1 MIMMVGDDGAGKSDD
16 DDSNDYNDDGDD
28 NGSIYLY
35 SSCFTLTDIKGTIEA
50 ILSQSFRP
58 MIDHYDNWGK
68 VDDEQKNDFISE
80 IGSFITNLN
89 EALSSLQSGLE
100 LRSPDAKIIRAVE
113 VKAHRTA
120 LPPEAI
126 DHFEALLNEWC
137 NEIEVGM
144 NVCLYHTC
152 LLVSLLACYK

>member
-1 MIMMVGDDGAGKSDD
+1 
-16 DDSNDYNDDGDD
+16 
-28 NGSIYLY
+28 
-35 SSCFTLTDIKGTIEA
+35 
-50 ILSQSFRP
+50 

-89 EALSSLQSGLE
+89 EALSSLKCGLE

-137 NEIEVGM
+137 NEIEVSM
-144 NVCLYHTC
+144 HHSC
-152 LLVSLLACYK
+152 LLPLLSSIYQIPSHITILFHNNITYITLSHHLFLFMYNNCFTCRRLT

>member
-1 MIMMVGDDGAGKSDD
+1 
-16 DDSNDYNDDGDD
+16 
-28 NGSIYLY
+28 
-35 SSCFTLTDIKGTIEA
+35 
-50 ILSQSFRP
+50 

-89 EALSSLQSGLE
+89 EALSSLKCGLE

-137 NEIEVGM
+137 TEIEVSK
-144 NVCLYHTC
+144 HHSC
-152 LLVSLLACYK
+152 LLLLHSSIYLISIYYSIMIYDYHIYYRYITLIYSFSHHSF